1 MISFLSGDIK
11 RTLPNGVIL
20 NVQGVGYEL
29 SLTLPALAS
38 IDEKDVKEKSFWV
51 FTKVREDSMNLYGFL
66 TWEER
71 MMFSILIQIS
81 GVGPRV
87 AMAVLSTMNLS
98 SIIDAIDH
106 DEPEVFGMVPGI
118 GKRTSEKILLE
129 LKAKR
134 EKIPNVTATQRE
146 RSSDSIMQNKLFH
159 QKHPDGKPTME
170 RSLKADLNSALS
182 NLGFKEK
189 DILNVISEIESE
201 YKNESFSQLVKQA
214 LKMISSPVQKSKEYE
229 KRQVHSKPS
238 MNKEVD
244 DFKRLF

>member
-106 DEPEVFGMVPGI
+106 DEPEVFGMVPG
-118 GKRTSEKILLE
+118 K
-129 LKAKR
+129 
-134 EKIPNVTATQRE
+134 
-146 RSSDSIMQNKLFH
+146 
-159 QKHPDGKPTME
+159 
-170 RSLKADLNSALS
+170 
-182 NLGFKEK
+182 
-189 DILNVISEIESE
+189 
-201 YKNESFSQLVKQA
+201 
-214 LKMISSPVQKSKEYE
+214 SPVGSCPGTGEG
-229 KRQVHSKPS
+229 V
-238 MNKEVD
+238 
-244 DFKRLF
+244 